1 MKPAPFEYKAP
12 ESLSTALEII
22 SEYGDEAKLL
32 AGGQSL
38 IPAMNFRLVQPTILV
53 DLNKLSALSYVKE
66 NGSGDLLIGSMTRQR
81 ELEYNGLIETHSPLI
96 HESMHYIAH
105 PQIRNRGTIGGSLA
119 HADPAAELPV
129 LLVALDAQI
138 KVKSAAGER
147 WIPARD
153 FFMGLFTTD
162 LAADEIIVEI
172 SIPKVSHNTGHSFV
186 EFARRQGDYA
196 LLGVAAVVSLDGRGV
211 CNKAKIVFL
220 NAGETPVDAQRS
232 ASLLLN
238 EHPSGDLVEA
248 VATNVGDELTLIGN
262 IHASVPYLRH
272 LSKVLTGRAL
282 KQAIDRAESYSKN
295 EF

>member
-1 MKPAPFEYKAP
+1 MKPAPFEYKSP
-12 ESLSTALEII
+12 KSLSTALEII

-53 DLNKLSALSYVKE
+53 DLNKLSALSYIKE

-81 ELEYNGLIETHSPLI
+81 ELEHNDLLEMHSPLI
-96 HESMHYIAH
+96 HESMPYIAH

-129 LLVALDAQI
+129 LLVALDARI
-138 KVKSAAGER
+138 KIKSTAGER
-147 WIPARD
+147 WIHARN

-162 LAADEIIVEI
+162 LAADEIIIEI
-172 SIPKVSHNTGHSFV
+172 SIPKMSHNTGHSFV

-196 LLGVAAVVSLDGRGV
+196 LLGVAASVSLDGRGV

-220 NAGETPVDAQRS
+220 NAGETPIDVQKS

-238 EHPSGDLVEA
+238 ELPSDDLVEA
-248 VATNVGDELTLIGN
+248 VAANVDNELTLIGN

-272 LSKVLTGRAL
+272 LSRVLTRRAL
-282 KQAIDRAESYSKN
+282 KQAFVRAESNNKK
-295 EF
+295 